1 MAPAA
6 LNSAAKFRTWTRKAL
21 WQVVENDRERTCTTE
36 EFSANLSAHRE
47 ALREGIKWY
56 KPSNSES
63 RKKVTDLAVKP
74 KAAFVLRMSKMM
86 DLDEVQCEAILE
98 ACIKDDIEA
107 PASRRHIDWSQL
119 KEVDYTDEK
128 LVIAV
133 QQQYLNEREETL
145 LTLAAIVRA
154 ADDEDH
160 KFHKILREYVRTLFV
175 TPDGGARLHAQLQ
188 IAIAGKI
195 PPEVAEDDVWAQTWA
210 IQYLKEQ
217 RLILQIIFL
226 VYYSV
231 TAYEPAVTSLITREI
246 LEGFD
251 FGRYQANQALLEDEA
266 ATLRQHIADISV
278 MVAVQIS
285 RVTNYQDEADEL
297 TIEGEK
303 ALKEMYLSILK
314 KAAVAS
320 GHGEPIGPVLLSWG
334 LLLAQVIPSV
344 DSDDEDAEIVF
355 PGASNAAKAAWRN
368 PHIMIQQGYMDHA
381 ALLYLVDA
389 LQGPMVVD
397 EHVALG
403 YKSLIKDLISRLQC
417 TVVDASNLPGRD
429 IMIECMS
436 LVFANEEQ
444 LALEWWEDDYS
455 SKEHRSLLEA
465 ARTRF
470 PVDFAPLVRL
480 LTSLTSSIQAAKYV
494 FRYFKS
500 LTTLADFYRDHDYE
514 EDPFADGEPGTN
526 VFRRKTNSLGVV
538 FGARDIY
545 LEPPERTLCKL
556 AGHEPPVLLLGF
568 HYSGWHLLLSVL
580 DSFLH
585 EGGNLPTED
594 SHHIIYGT
602 PEAVTEILDLINTFL
617 QYASED
623 LLQEFMGHLSEV
635 TTRSSSW
642 IEKPSE
648 HFVALIC
655 HVLNR
660 ACSLSVPPIKL
671 LTSCMTCLSRLLP
684 HYPDSVWKNLR
695 VDSLFPRQSST
706 MGTVSSRSYMEE
718 VLLPAEIAAGRYS
731 TTMAFLDLVAALVK
745 DAQTLRP
752 QDSPLPP
759 EEQALEAEFWEAKRN
774 GRLMEIF
781 DRRVGGSENRLLLEH
796 KFTSHAGSKETAILR
811 AEVLYSA
818 VVYIHGQVFPKHR
831 TWRYARIEDKFQLGL
846 RVLQIFNLIMSDS
859 TWSIRPE
866 AGMKRAYLADF
877 FAVQEYLARGYLVDG
892 SLYQLAPLIDIVGIG
907 SDCPLAFY
915 RNLQIQSA
923 RATEECIEHS
933 LQFIKFLLKR
943 RKITG
948 MKMSL
953 LEHALLDK
961 TVHDAT
967 RADTVELVQII
978 GRYIA
983 YENHRPIPVLAAEVI
998 TLLCAVAADWE
1009 PRPPSFAGYLGLDV
1023 FQFVASI
1030 VKLLRNERPA
1040 TSAPEELQVAL
1051 YNLVTIIIA
1060 TQPGLGGMLLTG
1072 ESARPAIPSSIAILA
1087 ASTMQEPEKEGDLSP
1102 LSVLT
1107 PALALLTNWKEA
1119 LDTKPTTVPAAMRVL
1134 DALWQNAPQYMVILD
1149 KVRARAGFWT
1159 SLDEAFTDVP
1169 LDPSEEPYLGCEEF
1183 TLSQEH
1189 EDIRRYCYSKLVRTY
1204 ALRILVFEIYY
1215 TNGGQDNP
1223 AVLSVAKR
1231 IFEARNEENKAILF
1245 TDGSSL
1251 PYRSD
1256 LANDVME
1263 YCQRLD
1269 VSISLPAYK
1278 TLSWSDDLDLAA
1290 QFGDNFMYD
1299 LNLLRSKL
1307 RAHIQYHAT
1316 DNDAETYADFL
1327 SCLCAINHNRS
1338 MTDAHFSMMRAWK
1351 KFIQVLV
1358 TTTQL
1363 AKEPSRAGSAGFS
1376 VEPKNSY
1383 ALIVGL
1389 SGLLMAEHRL
1399 DAMVISYRSEISSLL
1414 LLLVASWGQAVT
1426 NTGTPEEHATCAADI
1441 AKRMHQCMATE
1452 HYELGPAGI
1461 FSEYPFH
1468 LEFVSGILVALRV
1481 LRANATERT
1490 FRDSAMRQT
1499 LHNLLLPLC
1508 KGLSL
1513 MLTGVG
1519 IERLKAEEAQINT
1532 VLSCLVEL
1540 IGFSMIEMSTAI
1552 AIMDRHGV
1560 VPILV
1565 VVFQKAVSAPFAEYP
1580 ALAEDIISAMLTIAG
1595 SSLGAERLAVENV
1608 LVCFSNNSL
1617 TPALTDGVVLPYA
1630 ADQRRNSWHQIWT
1643 QILAVTT
1650 KIVYFLGS
1658 SSNLVNEITG
1668 FIRVYQNQIVR
1679 AIDVANFPDITVG
1692 RLEEM
1697 TRVTELFFALGSW
1710 ADRARMSAS
1719 SDSEAPDYSVLEP
1732 YSDYALQVL
1741 GYFTY
1746 LFENPHEMHNR
1757 IVTPARP
1764 ELERNEHESFAG
1776 TASTA
1781 AKAGMDSVYGG
1792 DDLAEDA
1799 TPPSAPLGTYSDAV
1813 HEMLLVVRNV
1823 VAYLRI
1829 ATNADHLT
1837 VSLDD
1842 ADWDTP
1848 NIFQATMSVH
1858 GGQSGATMGTLFGL
1872 LRKASHL
1879 FAYSA
1884 FDHPPDSPPAS
1895 SGFQVEMTLFDAA
1908 CRLPQDDLIVM
1919 AESALVLALTQLALY
1934 RRTAET
1940 DDMLKELVG
1949 EVEPAIK
1956 SMNAAINHAQT
1967 GPRNK
1972 SAEAA
1977 KKLARASATLK
1988 ALDMFWRADS
1998 AR

>member
-1 MAPAA
+1 MAPA
-6 LNSAAKFRTWTRKAL
+6 LSSAAKFRIWTRKAL
-21 WQVVENDRERTCTTE
+21 WQVVENDRERTCSTE

-47 ALREGIKWY
+47 ALREGVKWY
-56 KPSNSES
+56 KPSNSQS
-63 RKKVTDLAVKP
+63 RKKVADLAVKP
-74 KAAFVLRMSKMM
+74 KADFVLRISKMM
-86 DLDEVQCEAILE
+86 DLDEVQCESILE

-160 KFHKILREYVRTLFV
+160 KFHKILREYVRTLFG
-175 TPDGGARLHAQLQ
+175 TADGGARLHAQLQ

-195 PPEVAEDDVWAQTWA
+195 PLEVAEDDVWARTWA

-251 FGRYQANQALLEDEA
+251 FGRLQTNQALLEDEA
-266 ATLRQHIADISV
+266 STMRQHIADISV
-278 MVAVQIS
+278 MVAVQIT
-285 RVTNYQDEADEL
+285 RVTNYQDESEEL
-297 TIEGEK
+297 TADGEK
-303 ALKEMYLSILK
+303 ALREMHISIWK
-314 KAAVAS
+314 KASLAS
-320 GHGEPIGPVLLSWG
+320 GQGEPIGPVLLSWG
-334 LLLAQVIPSV
+334 LLLAQVLPSV
-344 DSDDEDAEIVF
+344 DSDDEDADVEF
-355 PGASNAAKAAWRN
+355 PGASKVAKAAWRN
-368 PHIMIQQGYMDHA
+368 PHIMIQEGYLDHA
-381 ALLYLVDA
+381 ALLYLVEA

-403 YKSLIKDLISRLQC
+403 YKSLIKDLIARLQS
-417 TVVDASNLPGRD
+417 TVVDASSLPGRD
-429 IMIECMS
+429 TMVECMS

-444 LALEWWEDDYS
+444 LAIEWWEHDYNLRD
-455 SKEHRSLLEA
+455 HRSLLEA

-470 PVDFAPLVRL
+470 PVEFVPLVRL
-480 LTSLTSSIQAAKYV
+480 LTSLTSSVQAAKYV
-494 FRYFKS
+494 YRYFKA
-500 LTTLADFYRDHDYE
+500 LPTLADYYRHHDYE
-514 EDPFADGEPGTN
+514 EDPFADGERGTRL
-526 VFRRKTNSLGVV
+526 FRRKKNSLGVV
-538 FGARDIY
+538 YGAREIY
-545 LEPPERTLCKL
+545 VEPPERTVCKL
-556 AGHEPPVLLLGF
+556 AGLDPPVLLLGF
-568 HYSGWHLLLSVL
+568 QYSGWHLLLSVM

-585 EGGNLPTED
+585 EAGNLASED
-594 SHHIIYGT
+594 INRVIYGT
-602 PEAVTEILDLINTFL
+602 PEAVTEILNLLNTFL

-623 LLQEFMGHLSEV
+623 LLNEFIGHLSEA

-642 IEKPSE
+642 KDRPSE

-660 ACSLSVPPIKL
+660 ACSFSVPPIKL

-684 HYPDSVWKNLR
+684 HYPDAVWKNLR
-695 VDSLFPRQSST
+695 VDSLFPRQSSASR
-706 MGTVSSRSYMEE
+706 VSSSRSYMEE

-752 QDSPLPP
+752 QDSPLPA
-759 EEQALEAEFWEAKRN
+759 EEQALEAEFWEASRN
-774 GRLMEIF
+774 PRLLDMF
-781 DRRVGGSENRLLLEH
+781 DPRVGGSENRLLLEQ
-796 KFTSHAGSKETAILR
+796 KFIAHAQSKEAAILR
-811 AEVLYSA
+811 SEVLYSA
-818 VVYIHGQVFPKHR
+818 VSYINGQVFPKHR
-831 TWRYARIEDKFQLGL
+831 TWRYARVEDKFQLGL

-859 TWSIRPE
+859 TWSIKPSS
-866 AGMKRAYLADF
+866 ATTGSFPGDF
-877 FAVQEYLARGYLVDG
+877 SSVQDHLARSYLVEG
-892 SLYQLAPLIDIVGIG
+892 SVYQLASLIDIVSIG

-933 LQFIKFLLKR
+933 LQFIKYLLKR

-948 MKMSL
+948 MKMSI

-967 RADTVELVQII
+967 RGDAVELVQII

-983 YENHRPIPVLAAEVI
+983 YENYRPIPILATEVI
-998 TLLCAVAADWE
+998 TLLCAVASDWE
-1009 PRPPSFAGYLGLDV
+1009 PRPPSFAGYLGLDA

-1040 TSAPEELQVAL
+1040 TSAPEELQAAL

-1060 TQPGLGGMLLTG
+1060 TQPGLGGMLLSG
-1072 ESARPAIPSSIAILA
+1072 ESARPTLPSSIASLA
-1087 ASTMQEPEKEGDLSP
+1087 ASTIRKPEADGDLSP

-1107 PALALLTNWKEA
+1107 PALALLSKWKET
-1119 LDTKPTTVPAAMRVL
+1119 LETKPTTVPAAMRVL
-1134 DALWQNAPQYMVILD
+1134 DALWQNGPQYMVLLD
-1149 KVRARAGFWT
+1149 KVRARAGFWN

-1189 EDIRRYCYSKLVRTY
+1189 EDVRRYCYSKLVRTY

-1223 AVLSVAKR
+1223 AVVSVAKR
-1231 IFEARNEENKAILF
+1231 VFEARNAEKEAILF

-1256 LANDVME
+1256 LADDVML
-1263 YCQRLD
+1263 YGQRLN

-1278 TLSWSDDLDLAA
+1278 TSSWSDDLDLAA

-1307 RAHIQYHAT
+1307 RAHIQYRAT
-1316 DNDAETYADFL
+1316 GNDAETYADFL

-1338 MTDAHFSMMRAWK
+1338 MTDAHFSLMRAWK
-1351 KFIQVLV
+1351 QFIQVLV

-1363 AKEPSRAGSAGFS
+1363 SNEYRRAKRAGFKIEA
-1376 VEPKNSY
+1376 KHSY
-1383 ALIVGL
+1383 ALIMAL
-1389 SGLLMAEHRL
+1389 SATLIAEHRP
-1399 DAMVISYRSEISSLL
+1399 DAMVLTYRSEISNLL
-1414 LLLVASWGQAVT
+1414 LLLVASWGDAVAGVET
-1426 NTGTPEEHATCAADI
+1426 AEERATSAVEISKCL
-1441 AKRMHQCMATE
+1441 HQCMATE
-1452 HYELGPAGI
+1452 HYELGPAGV

-1468 LEFVSGILVALRV
+1468 LELVSGILVALRA
-1481 LRANATERT
+1481 LRANASQKT
-1490 FRDSAMRQT
+1490 FSDSAMRQT
-1499 LHNLLLPLC
+1499 LHNLLPPLC

-1513 MLTGVG
+1513 MLSGVG
-1519 IERLKAEEAQINT
+1519 NERLMADKGQINT

-1540 IGFSMIEMSTAI
+1540 LGFSEMVEPSTAI
-1552 AIMDRHGV
+1552 SIMDRHSV
-1560 VPILV
+1560 VPMLV
-1565 VVFQKAVSAPFAEYP
+1565 LVFQKAVSAPFAEYP
-1580 ALAEDIISAMLTIAG
+1580 SLAEDVISAMLTIAE
-1595 SSLGAERLAVENV
+1595 SSLGAERLAVENI

-1630 ADQRRNSWHQIWT
+1630 GDQRRNPWHKIWT
-1643 QILAVTT
+1643 QILAVITR
-1650 KIVYFLGS
+1650 IIRFLGS
-1658 SSNLVNEITG
+1658 SSGLVNEITG

-1679 AIDVANFPDITVG
+1679 AIDVANFPDITTG

-1697 TRVTELFFALGSW
+1697 TRVTELFLALGSW
-1710 ADRARMSAS
+1710 ADRARSS

-1732 YSDYALQVL
+1732 YSDYAQQVL
-1741 GYFTY
+1741 GYFAY
-1746 LFENPHEMHNR
+1746 LFDNPHEMHNR
-1757 IVTPARP
+1757 IAAPGKT
-1764 ELERNEHESFAG
+1764 ERDRSENG

-1781 AKAGMDSVYGG
+1781 TKTAAESVYGI
-1792 DDLAEDA
+1792 DDSSENA
-1799 TPPSAPLGTYSDAV
+1799 TLSAPLATYSDAV
-1813 HEMLLVVRNV
+1813 HGMLTVVRNV
-1823 VAYLRI
+1823 VVYLRI

-1837 VSLDD
+1837 VSHDD
-1842 ADWDTP
+1842 ADWEAP
-1848 NIFQATMSVH
+1848 NIFPATMSVH

-1872 LRKASHL
+1872 LRKAAHL

-1884 FDHPPDSPPAS
+1884 FDHASDSSPAS

-1908 CRLPQDDLIVM
+1908 CRMPQDDIVLI
-1919 AESALVLALTQLALY
+1919 AESSLILALTQLALY

-1940 DDMLKELVG
+1940 DEMLKELVG
-1949 EVEPAIK
+1949 EVEPAFK
-1956 SMNAAINHAQT
+1956 VMAAALTHAQT
-1967 GPRNK
+1967 GPLNK
-1972 SAEAA
+1972 SVEATKSFA
-1977 KKLARASATLK
+1977 KASATLK
-1988 ALDMFWRADS
+1988 SLEMFWRNDS